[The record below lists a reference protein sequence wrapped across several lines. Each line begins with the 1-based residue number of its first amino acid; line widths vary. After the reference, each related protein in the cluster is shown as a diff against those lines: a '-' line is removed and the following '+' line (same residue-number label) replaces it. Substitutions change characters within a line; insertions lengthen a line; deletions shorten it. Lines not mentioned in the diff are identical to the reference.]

1 MFNISYHVYDLC
13 LLLLNSVCK
22 TASVQ
27 VPELLLK
34 SLGSSRKPSAPA
46 AAMLKVKGK
55 EEKISQGF
63 SFSRKLSKQ

>member
-1 MFNISYHVYDLC
+1 MFNISSSVYDLC

-27 VPELLLK
+27 VPELLME

-46 AAMLKVKGK
+46 PAMLKQNILRFPLLQEPK
-55 EEKISQGF
+55 
-63 SFSRKLSKQ
+63 